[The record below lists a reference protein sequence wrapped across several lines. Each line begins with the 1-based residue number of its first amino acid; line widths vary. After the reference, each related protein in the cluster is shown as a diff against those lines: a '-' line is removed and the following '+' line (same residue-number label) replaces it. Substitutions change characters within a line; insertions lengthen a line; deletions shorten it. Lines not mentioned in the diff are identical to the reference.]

1 MLNPVRNKP
10 VFEKEWKNI
19 RGASSNATPLKYS
32 AQERS
37 SSEPI
42 LNWETVGFR
51 VARGASRQAREG
63 DA

>member
-1 MLNPVRNKP
+1 MLNPIRNKP
-10 VFEKEWKNI
+10 VLEKEWKNI

-37 SSEPI
+37 SSEPHYK
-42 LNWETVGFR
+42 WETVGFR
-51 VARGASRQAREG
+51 IARVACRQARER